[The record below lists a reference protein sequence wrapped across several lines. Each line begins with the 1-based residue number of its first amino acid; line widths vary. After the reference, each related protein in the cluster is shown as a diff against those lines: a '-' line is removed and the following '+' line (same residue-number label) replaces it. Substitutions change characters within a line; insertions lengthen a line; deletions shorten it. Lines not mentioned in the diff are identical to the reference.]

1 MTEEA
6 RPEVVHLALERTDA
20 MVIDGAIMSLLTNLQ
35 RIITDAE
42 KSDTDAMVID
52 GAIMSLLT
60 NLQRIITDAEKSDPF
75 LGSTLDQRL
84 KPEVDNLKRLHR
96 IVADGLFPQ

>member
-6 RPEVVHLALERTDA
+6 RPEVVHLALER
-20 MVIDGAIMSLLTNLQ
+20 
-35 RIITDAE
+35 
-42 KSDTDAMVID
+42 TDAMVID